1 MLRLAGMAE
10 LMLLAVSAAADAH
23 DFAEQAGGNRNL
35 AERPAAMRKAD
46 LQVNFAARSSH
57 ARLNFRCRR
66 CLRFKP
72 EKNPEKVRFC
82 GVGSSIRGPAEPH
95 GAPRVP
101 YRAYISLYILSI
113 KWQKLQKLSKYHLHG
128 SYGVLWGVYKLIRSS
143 KRSEPSDT

>member
-57 ARLNFRCRR
+57 ARLNFRRLLLWHLSVHACLTRACCLWHR
-66 CLRFKP
+66 C
-72 EKNPEKVRFC
+72 
-82 GVGSSIRGPAEPH
+82 
-95 GAPRVP
+95 
-101 YRAYISLYILSI
+101 
-113 KWQKLQKLSKYHLHG
+113 Q
-128 SYGVLWGVYKLIRSS
+128 
-143 KRSEPSDT
+143 